1 MYNTSNRRLN
11 YVNYNLPISH
21 PKGNG
26 FQEFLFRANYEWK
39 RMYVDLASFLFILN
53 DHSQVDLLPVV
64 KTVNRQTG
72 NVFNQQL
79 EFGYRFN
86 RKMNL
91 SIFANWL
98 YRKESFGEQ
107 LRTSAIS
114 IGLRTGINNHYNDF

>member
-1 MYNTSNRRLN
+1 
-11 YVNYNLPISH
+11 
-21 PKGNG
+21 
-26 FQEFLFRANYEWK
+26 
-39 RMYVDLASFLFILN
+39 
-53 DHSQVDLLPVV
+53 VV

-107 LRTSAIS
+107 LQTSAIS